1 MHDVYC
7 KMNCPEL
14 VVVRGGCR
22 RARQILHCS
31 AHLWGVS
38 FVWDH
43 AGTKS
48 YSYNGGAPSV
58 LLLVQK

>member
-1 MHDVYC
+1 
-7 KMNCPEL
+7 MNCPEL